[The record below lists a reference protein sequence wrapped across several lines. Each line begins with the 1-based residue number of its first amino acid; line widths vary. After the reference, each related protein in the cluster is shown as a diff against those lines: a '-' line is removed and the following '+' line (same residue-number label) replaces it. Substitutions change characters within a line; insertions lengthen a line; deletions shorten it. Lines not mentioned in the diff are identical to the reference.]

1 MLVTGN
7 TALNLDV
14 STKLSNALPLFL
26 LVIVGLSLILL
37 TIVFRSLLVPLK
49 ATLGFLLSIVA
60 QRGACRSG
68 ARLAD
73 EQARALLIRPPLP
86 RPRSGPRSPVQ
97 TVAGLLRALLR

>member
-68 ARLAD
+68 AGRGVIPAA
-73 EQARALLIRPPLP
+73 QV
-86 RPRSGPRSPVQ
+86 SGLRVGRSPGRSLC
-97 TVAGLLRALLR
+97 TAC